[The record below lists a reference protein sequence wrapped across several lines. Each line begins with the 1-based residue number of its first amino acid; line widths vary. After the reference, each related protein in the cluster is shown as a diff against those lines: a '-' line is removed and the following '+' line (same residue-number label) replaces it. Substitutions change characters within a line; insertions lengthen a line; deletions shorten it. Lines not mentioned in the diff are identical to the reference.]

1 MLTSEEYKEL
11 SVKEFSKAAEIYE
24 SMYKICKRDYPDVI
38 EEIEKEPFETL
49 LDAGCGP
56 APILLR
62 LTKKHTNKEFF
73 GIDLTPQMIE
83 RAKKQNLPNTTF
95 VIGDCENLPFK
106 ANSFD
111 VIVCCQSF
119 HHYPNPLFFFQS
131 AAKCLKPN
139 GRLIIRDIGTK
150 NKIIQWYFD
159 HIETPLM
166 NIMGFGDVAKYT
178 KEFIE
183 KCCIKSNLRLET
195 FEHRFPFRI
204 HCVIRKEIA

>member
-1 MLTSEEYKEL
+1 MLTSEEYKKL

-95 VIGDCENLPFK
+95 VIGDCENLPFE

-119 HHYPNPLFFFQS
+119 HHYPNPLFFFKVQQ
-131 AAKCLKPN
+131 N
-139 GRLIIRDIGTK
+139 
-150 NKIIQWYFD
+150 
-159 HIETPLM
+159 
-166 NIMGFGDVAKYT
+166 V
-178 KEFIE
+178 
-183 KCCIKSNLRLET
+183 
-195 FEHRFPFRI
+195 
-204 HCVIRKEIA
+204 